1 MFKTFFFT
9 LKCLLHIQFSIK
21 VFNQQQQQKDLMTIF
36 LNQSF
41 DSLISQPLN
50 FGSTVV
56 IHIDTYL
63 DLLLVVVATAWKH
76 IKIISAQN
84 LNKY

>member
-1 MFKTFFFT
+1 
-9 LKCLLHIQFSIK
+9 
-21 VFNQQQQQKDLMTIF
+21 MTIF

-63 DLLLVVVATAWKH
+63 DLLLVVVVV
-76 IKIISAQN
+76 SVG
-84 LNKY
+84 

>member
-1 MFKTFFFT
+1 M
-9 LKCLLHIQFSIK
+9 
-21 VFNQQQQQKDLMTIF
+21 FNQQQQQKDLMTIF

-41 DSLISQPLN
+41 DSLILQPLT

-63 DLLLVVVATAWKH
+63 DLLLVVVVVSVGSG
-76 IKIISAQN
+76 IKDNVSFSEIFF
-84 LNKY
+84 KYIFFH